1 MRRELTGEQAIRLW
15 AQKRQQGW
23 QVCAQHWELSPLP
36 QG

>member
-1 MRRELTGEQAIRLW
+1 MRLW